1 MFIFCHIR
9 EKSIKCLQKILDEIV
24 QKSIASKFVYHISMW
39 INRGNSRGRTKDGVR
54 NKKSAKTS
62 EGCTIVEKF
71 MMCYFLL
78 RILLFCQDPTLLPI
92 PVLHARASDEYL
104 NGLKAVG

>member
-24 QKSIASKFVYHISMW
+24 QKSVTSKFVYHISIW
-39 INRGNSRGRTKDGVR
+39 INRGTKARSKDGVQ

-62 EGCTIVEKF
+62 EGGYEIVEKF

-92 PVLHARASDEYL
+92 PLLHARASDEYL